1 MSSFIYNL
9 VQYDEAVA
17 LLLCYYSY
25 YFAAKTLSCWSL
37 LDAQRV
43 FYKEKIIN

>member
-1 MSSFIYNL
+1 MMK
-9 VQYDEAVA
+9 QW
-17 LLLCYYSY
+17 LCGYAINYSY